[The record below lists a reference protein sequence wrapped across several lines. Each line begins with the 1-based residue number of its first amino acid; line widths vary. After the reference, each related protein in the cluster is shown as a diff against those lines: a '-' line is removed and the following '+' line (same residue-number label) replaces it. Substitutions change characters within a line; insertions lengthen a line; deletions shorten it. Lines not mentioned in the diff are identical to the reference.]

1 MTPIKKKPSFS
12 LLPMTL
18 VVAIVTAGLH
28 LVNVMQ
34 GLVEGRY
41 NPEFQ
46 EAYQSGAPEV
56 GQAIAADDK
65 KEDKKKDDKKDDKSK
80 DKDKKDKK
88 DYKKDSK
95 DKSKADDKEGEG
107 VEESAKDGEGDGA
120 EGDTEKKPASLDKLP
135 KPKDFRSNELPF
147 SKSELEVLQNL
158 AKRRDQLAADEKA
171 LLAREALIKAAET
184 RMDEKIAQMTT
195 MRTEIQGLLKQYDE
209 KQEQQVMALVDV
221 YSKMKPKDAARI
233 FDSLE
238 LKVLLDV
245 LARMQSRLTAPILAE
260 MNPERAQ
267 EVTIHLV
274 ERGSLPKGAGEL

>member
-1 MTPIKKKPSFS
+1 MTPLKKKKPSFS
-12 LLPMTL
+12 LLPITL

-28 LVNVMQ
+28 LVNMMQ
-34 GLVEGRY
+34 GLIEGRY
-41 NPEFQ
+41 SPEFQ
-46 EAYQSGAPEV
+46 EAHQSTANV
-56 GQAIAADDK
+56 GQAIAADK
-65 KEDKKKDDKKDDKSK
+65 KKDDKKKDDKKDKKDDKSADKEDDKK
-80 DKDKKDKK
+80 DKDKGEDETKSS
-88 DYKKDSK
+88 KDSK
-95 DKSKADDKEGEG
+95 D
-107 VEESAKDGEGDGA
+107 
-120 EGDTEKKPASLDKLP
+120 EKKPASLDKLP
-135 KPKDFRSNELPF
+135 KPKDFRDNDQSF

-158 AKRRDQLAADEKA
+158 AKRREQLAADEKA
-171 LLAREALIKAAET
+171 LLAREALIKAAEA
-184 RMDEKIAQMTT
+184 RMDDKIAQMTT

-233 FDSLE
+233 FDTLE